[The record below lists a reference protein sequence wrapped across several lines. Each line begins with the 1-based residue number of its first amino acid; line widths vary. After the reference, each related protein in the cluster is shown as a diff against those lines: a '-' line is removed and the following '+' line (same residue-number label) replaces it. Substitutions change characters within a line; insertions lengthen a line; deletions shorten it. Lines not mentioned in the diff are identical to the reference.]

1 MYIGVQGHESI
12 EDAGCGEPCFELKA
26 RSRDRTIETSYAL
39 EVGCYPT
46 KQASPKPFISYWAF
60 IPTPRPDG
68 LEMGLHLISLFE
80 APPYAYVSR
89 MVRT

>member
-1 MYIGVQGHESI
+1 MIALHESI

-46 KQASPKPFISYWAF
+46 KQASPKPYICYRAI
-60 IPTPRPDG
+60 IPTPRT
-68 LEMGLHLISLFE
+68 LEVGFHLIRFSE